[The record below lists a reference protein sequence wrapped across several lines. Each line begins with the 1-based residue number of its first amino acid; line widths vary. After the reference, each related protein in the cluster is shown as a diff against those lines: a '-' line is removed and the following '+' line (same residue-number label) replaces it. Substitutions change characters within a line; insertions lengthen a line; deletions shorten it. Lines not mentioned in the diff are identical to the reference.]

1 MARKPAPDA
10 RDHILDVAARLFT
23 EHGVHNVG
31 LQQII
36 DEFGCGKSLLY
47 REFASKDDLIVAWLE
62 RCRGSWDAM
71 VQRTGAEAPD
81 AAAQLVALVDAA
93 RAELAAGSP
102 VGCPI
107 RNTRAEFP
115 DPTHPAHQVAVAHLR
130 AMRRDIGQI
139 AATTSAPDPE
149 GLADRIMLIIDGLYT
164 NGLALGLDGAASAA
178 VEFAGDVVR
187 SAVPATPRRRS
198 QRAAH

>member
-10 RDHILDVAARLFT
+10 RDQILDVAARLFT

-62 RCRGSWDAM
+62 RCRGSWDSM
-71 VQRTGAEAPD
+71 VERTVASAPD
-81 AAAQLVALVDAA
+81 PASQLVDLVDAA
-93 RAELAAGSP
+93 RHELASGSP
-102 VGCPI
+102 AGCPI

-115 DPTHPAHQVAVAHLR
+115 DPGHPAHRVSVAHLR
-130 AMRRDIGQI
+130 AMRADIGEI
-139 AATTSAPDPE
+139 AAKTAAPDPE
-149 GLADRIMLIIDGLYT
+149 RLADRIMLIIDGLYT

-187 SAVPATPRRRS
+187 NAVPAAPTRRR
-198 QRAAH
+198 R

>member
-10 RDHILDVAARLFT
+10 RDDILDVAGRLFT

-62 RCRGSWDAM
+62 RCRGSWDTM
-71 VQRTGAEAPD
+71 VQRTAETSPD
-81 AAAQLVALVDAA
+81 AAAQLVDLVDAA
-93 RAELAAGSP
+93 RRELAAGSS

-115 DPTHPAHQVAVAHLR
+115 DPKHPAHQVSVTHLR
-130 AMRRDIGQI
+130 AMREDIGSI
-139 AATTSAPDPE
+139 AGKTAAPDPAA
-149 GLADRIMLIIDGLYT
+149 LADRIMLIIDGLYT
-164 NGLALGLDGAASAA
+164 NGLALGLDGSASAA
-178 VEFAGDVVR
+178 VDFARDVVATAVPPAR
-187 SAVPATPRRRS
+187 SARRPRAR
-198 QRAAH
+198 